1 MASPWVEDNEPTD
14 WEGPAAA
21 DDDGQ
26 TGTPLPYVDPEVAA
40 ELAGKGPPVW
50 MGTRW
55 REIEAEHQW
64 EAWNTLRR
72 WVDWFVDEYRLVTS
86 VVPPCW
92 YKHSDLT
99 AELYAAMCMEYKVWE
114 EQAPGLGPMM
124 LWHAHLEMMT
134 SRLRRMG
141 EEAGCEN
148 SGGHKEPEAF
158 AGRAAFELAYD
169 EDAWLAHTATTRERE
184 TIARPTDGVQYLRAA
199 VVNADGETVT
209 TSNPV
214 GMKARRAGEVTAGL
228 TITSAAVDEI
238 ELQVA
243 VTGGRED
250 VFVQWE
256 ESDDGASWTVLGE
269 GEVEKATEDT
279 SKNDPHPSSE
289 TSTDTEDP
297 DDTQKVT

>member
-1 MASPWVEDNEPTD
+1 MASPWVEDEDPTE

-21 DDDGQ
+21 DDDGR

-40 ELAGKGPPVW
+40 ELAGEGLPVW

-72 WVDWFVDEYRLVTS
+72 WVDWFVAEYRLVTS

-124 LWHAHLEMMT
+124 MWHPHVEMLT
-134 SRLRRMG
+134 ARLRRMVD
-141 EEAGCEN
+141 EAGCAKT
-148 SGGHKEPEAF
+148 GTHKEPEAY
-158 AGRAAFELAYD
+158 GDRPAFTLDYD
-169 EDAWLAHTATTRERE
+169 EDDFTAWARTTQEITTLER
-184 TIARPTDGVQYLRAA
+184 PVMGVQYVRARLL
-199 VVNADGETVT
+199 NSDGQQVA

-214 GMKARRAGEVTAGL
+214 GLAQMPGGTDVG
-228 TITSAAVDEI
+228 AAVEI
-238 ELQVA
+238 SSSTPSAPSVRLYVSRREPALA
-243 VTGGRED
+243 VEW
-250 VFVQWE
+250 Q
-256 ESDDGASWTVLGE
+256 
-269 GEVEKATEDT
+269 T
-279 SKNDPHPSSE
+279 SKDGTIWE
-289 TSTDTEDP
+289 RDDTERL
-297 DDTQKVT
+297 

>member
-1 MASPWVEDNEPTD
+1 MASPWVEDDELTD

-40 ELAGKGPPVW
+40 ELAGEGPPVW

-72 WVDWFVDEYRLVTS
+72 WVDWFVAEYRLVTS

-124 LWHAHLEMMT
+124 MWHPHVEMLT
-134 SRLRRMG
+134 ARLRRMVD
-141 EEAGCEN
+141 EAGCAKT
-148 SGGHKEPEAF
+148 GAHKDPEAY
-158 AGRAAFELAYD
+158 GDRPAFTLDYD
-169 EDAWLAHTATTRERE
+169 EDDFTAWAGTTREE
-184 TIARPTDGVQYLRAA
+184 DVLERPEEGIQYLRAR
-199 VVNADGETVT
+199 VLDTDGAEVTV
-209 TSNPV
+209 SNPV
-214 GMKARRAGEVTAGL
+214 GLTARERPSTAE
-228 TITSAAVDEI
+228 AVV
-238 ELQVA
+238 ELVSS
-243 VTGGRED
+243 TP
-250 VFVQWE
+250 
-256 ESDDGASWTVLGE
+256 SDPRVRVSVLSGSP
-269 GEVEKATEDT
+269 EVEVDWEASADGERW
-279 SKNDPHPSSE
+279 E
-289 TSTDTEDP
+289 
-297 DDTQKVT
+297 

>member
-124 LWHAHLEMMT
+124 MWHPHVEMLT
-134 SRLRRMG
+134 ARLRRMVD
-141 EEAGCEN
+141 EAGCAKT
-148 SGGHKEPEAF
+148 GAHKEPEAY
-158 AGRAAFELAYD
+158 GDRPAFTLDYD
-169 EDAWLAHTATTRERE
+169 EDDFTVWAGATREQDTLE
-184 TIARPTDGVQYLRAA
+184 RPEEGVQYLRARVLGAAGQEMA
-199 VVNADGETVT
+199 VSNAIGIA
-209 TSNPV
+209 
-214 GMKARRAGEVTAGL
+214 ARPRPDRPHLNIEV
-228 TITSAAVDEI
+228 TSAAADHSHVQLTTCLSEPGQAVDW
-238 ELQVA
+238 Q
-243 VTGGRED
+243 
-250 VFVQWE
+250 Q
-256 ESDDGASWTVLGE
+256 
-269 GEVEKATEDT
+269 
-279 SKNDPHPSSE
+279 
-289 TSTDTEDP
+289 STDGVEWS
-297 DDTQKVT
+297 